1 MRKRLTRLSSKLAS
15 LDWDRVLLILVLA
28 LVLVGILAL
37 IVVPG
42 WQVAGITANRA
53 KGFELE
59 NKARKT
65 IIQIV
70 GGLFALIALILTWR
84 RVKVTEQGHITDRY
98 TKAIEQLGKLDV
110 DKPNIELRLGGIYA
124 LERIA
129 RDSPRDHWPIMEVL
143 TAYVRSNAPLQT
155 EPADQ
160 TKPGVDIQAILTV
173 LARRRRDGRR
183 EEDEQR
189 LDLRRTD
196 LRGAYLTDAHLEGA
210 IFEGADLQRASLVG
224 AHLEGAFLAG
234 ARLDGARLYAAGFE
248 DARGLIPEQ
257 IKSADGWEAA
267 YYSPEFERALA
278 LP

>member
-1 MRKRLTRLSSKLAS
+1 MKKRLTRLSSKLAS

-37 IVVPG
+37 VVVPA
-42 WQVAGITANRA
+42 WQVAGITSNRA

-59 NKARKT
+59 NEARRT
-65 IIQIV
+65 IVQIV
-70 GGLFALIALILTWR
+70 GGLFALIALILAWR

-173 LARRRRDGRR
+173 LARRRRNGRR

-234 ARLDGARLYAAGFE
+234 ARLDGARLYAASFE
-248 DARGLIPEQ
+248 DAHGLIPEQ